1 MGLKTDRQYGV
12 QQNEIIS
19 EEPKE
24 IIIEEKK
31 QEIEQ
36 KLKNSPEIDKIV
48 ESIDVYDLNSLL
60 KFGDK
65 PAQELAKFSDSILS
79 NVESTKVE
87 DSSIILN
94 KLKKIMDNFNQKDFT
109 KNQNFI
115 EKLFFNAKAQV
126 DKIIK
131 KYHTMGADIEKITAV
146 LMTYQDEIL
155 KSNKQLDDMF
165 NENVKYYEELTK
177 YILAGEAAID
187 ELKTSIIP
195 EMEQK
200 YSATNDSMA
209 QMDLNQ
215 MKQVQN
221 ALEQRVY
228 DLKLSQTVALQAMPS
243 LRMIQVGNYNLMRKI
258 NSAFI
263 VTLPVFKNCLVQAL
277 HLKRQALQS
286 EALEALDK
294 TTNEM
299 IMRNAQNTA
308 DQSIKTAMQANS
320 SSVDIETLQKAWN
333 EIMRGVS
340 ETQRIQEEASQKR
353 IEGTKQLEDLN
364 RRIKEL
370 KN

>member
-1 MGLKTDRQYGV
+1 MGLRTDKQYTTES
-12 QQNEIIS
+12 NEIILA
-19 EEPKE
+19 EPQE
-24 IIIEEKK
+24 IIIEDKK

-36 KLKNSPEIDKIV
+36 KLKNSPEIERIV
-48 ESIDVYDLNSLL
+48 ESIDVYDMNSLL

-65 PAQELAKFSDSILS
+65 PAQELAKFSDAVLN
-79 NVESTKVE
+79 NVQSTKIE
-87 DSSIILN
+87 DSSVILN
-94 KLKKIMDNFNQKDFT
+94 RLKKIMDNFNQKDFT

-131 KYHTMGADIEKITAV
+131 KYHAMGSDIDKITAV

-155 KSNKQLDDMF
+155 KSNVQLDNMF

-177 YILAGEAAID
+177 YILAGEAAVD

-200 YSATNDSMA
+200 YNVSQDNMV
-209 QMDLNQ
+209 QMEITQ
-215 MKQVQN
+215 MKQVQS

-228 DLKLSQTVALQAMPS
+228 DLKLSQTVALQTMPS

-277 HLKRQALQS
+277 HLKRQSLQS

-299 IMRNAQNTA
+299 ILRNAQNTA
-308 DQSIKTAMQANS
+308 DQSIKTAMQANNS
-320 SSVDIETLQKAWN
+320 SIEVETLQKAWN
-333 EIMRGVS
+333 EIMRGVT
-340 ETQRIQEEASQKR
+340 ETQKVQEEASQKR

-364 RRIKEL
+364 KRIKNLE
-370 KN
+370 

>member
-1 MGLKTDRQYGV
+1 M
-12 QQNEIIS
+12 
-19 EEPKE
+19 
-24 IIIEEKK
+24 
-31 QEIEQ
+31 
-36 KLKNSPEIDKIV
+36 
-48 ESIDVYDLNSLL
+48 
-60 KFGDK
+60 
-65 PAQELAKFSDSILS
+65 
-79 NVESTKVE
+79 
-87 DSSIILN
+87 
-94 KLKKIMDNFNQKDFT
+94 
-109 KNQNFI
+109 
-115 EKLFFNAKAQV
+115 
-126 DKIIK
+126 
-131 KYHTMGADIEKITAV
+131 
-146 LMTYQDEIL
+146 

>member
-1 MGLKTDRQYGV
+1 MGLRTDKQFSTEK
-12 QQNEIIS
+12 NELIIS
-19 EEPKE
+19 EPQE
-24 IIIEEKK
+24 IVIEEKK
-31 QEIEQ
+31 KEVEQ
-36 KLKNSPEIDKIV
+36 RLKNSPEIERIV
-48 ESIDVYDLNSLL
+48 ESIDVYDMNSLL

-65 PAQELAKFSDSILS
+65 PAQELARFSDSVLN
-79 NVESTKVE
+79 NVEATKVE

-109 KNQNFI
+109 KNQGFF
-115 EKLFFNAKAQV
+115 EKLFSNAKAQI

-131 KYHTMGADIEKITAV
+131 KYHAMGADIDKITAT

-155 KSNKQLDDMF
+155 RSNKQLDDMF

-187 ELKTSIIP
+187 ELKNSIIP
-195 EMEQK
+195 EMEQNCN
-200 YSATNDSMA
+200 NDQDKMYE
-209 QMDLNQ
+209 MNVTQ

-228 DLKLSQTVALQAMPS
+228 DLKLSQTVALQTMPS

-277 HLKRQALQS
+277 QLKRQSLQS
-286 EALEALDK
+286 QALEALDK

-299 IMRNAQNTA
+299 ILRNAQNTA
-308 DQSIKTAMQANS
+308 DQSIKTAMLANNS
-320 SSVDIETLQKAWN
+320 SIEVETLQKAWN
-333 EIMRGVS
+333 EIMRGVT
-340 ETQRIQEEASQKR
+340 ETQKVQDEASQKR
-353 IEGTKQLEDLN
+353 IEGTRQLEDLN
-364 RRIKEL
+364 RRIKNL
-370 KN
+370 QQ